1 MRGMVSTPLAL
12 LLVLSS
18 CSTISS
24 PTTRLHAA
32 GSTATTGANAY
43 GRLAASS
50 RKVTVPRQRIN
61 PAPGHIHAG
70 NTSKVPIAVGSLK
83 ENTDPLLQNIS
94 ERDMVRIQA
103 EAKRIYAKL
112 WPVFAE
118 RSRYV
123 RSRILP
129 IIKRLH
135 APSSLDILPIVESG
149 YNPYA
154 LSSAGAMGLWQL
166 MPGTARMLDVRAPY
180 GINGRRDVE
189 RGTEGA
195 VRYLLAMRARFG
207 NWPLAFAAYHR
218 GPGSIARAL
227 RRHPWKPSDGLDR
240 LPVPTITRTYVRS
253 ILGLVALL
261 QHGVW
266 HFPDPW
272 PMRALTLQ
280 APVDINLLVRA
291 TGISRNDLFRFNPG
305 LDHSQYLDSPV
316 TLYAPDRM
324 HARML
329 ASASKAIPAHIRIR
343 IRPGDNLWTLARK
356 YHTTLRHLR
365 QMNPHA
371 SGLLRP
377 GWSLRVPARRFNAAY
392 PSPNPLLAKGRRIR
406 YRIRGGDNL
415 WNIAKRFGT
424 TPRAIARTNSLRQ
437 TSMLHPGD
445 RLWILAHIRPS

>member
-1 MRGMVSTPLAL
+1 MRGTVSVPLAL

-18 CSTISS
+18 CNTVSN
-24 PTTRLHAA
+24 PARLNAA
-32 GSTATTGANAY
+32 GTAATARANAY
-43 GRLAASS
+43 DHLAAPG
-50 RKVTVPRQRIN
+50 RETTVPRQKIN
-61 PAPGHIHAG
+61 PAQSQTRTDDTAKI
-70 NTSKVPIAVGSLK
+70 SIATQSPPK
-83 ENTDPLLQNIS
+83 NTDPLLQNIS
-94 ERDMVRIQA
+94 EYDMVRIQA
-103 EAKRIYAKL
+103 EAKHVYAKL

-129 IIKRLH
+129 IIKQLH
-135 APSSLDILPIVESG
+135 APASLDILPIVESG

-166 MPGTARMLDVRAPY
+166 MPGTARMLGMRAPH
-180 GINGRRDVE
+180 GINARRDVE
-189 RGTEGA
+189 RATKGA
-195 VRYLLAMRARFG
+195 VRYLLAMKARFG

-218 GPGSIARAL
+218 GPGNIARAL
-227 RRHPWKPSDGLDR
+227 RRHPWQPSDGLDR
-240 LPVPTITRTYVRS
+240 LPVPMITRTYVRS

-261 QHGVW
+261 QRGVW
-266 HFPDPW
+266 RFPDPW

-280 APVDINLLVRA
+280 APVDINLLIQA

-305 LDHSQYLDSPV
+305 LDHSQYLNSPV
-316 TLYAPDRM
+316 TLYAPDKM

-329 ASASKAIPAHIRIR
+329 ASASEAVPAHIRIR
-343 IRPGDNLWTLARK
+343 IRSGDNLWTLARR
-356 YHTTLRHLR
+356 YHTTLHHLK
-365 QMNPHA
+365 QMNPRL
-371 SGLLRP
+371 GRLLRP
-377 GWSLRVPARRFNAAY
+377 GRSLRVPARRFYAAY

-424 TPRAIARTNSLRQ
+424 TPRAIARANSLRQ

-445 RLWILAHIRPS
+445 RLWILVRIRPS